1 MAKLK
6 FSLCPTISYDFLRFP
21 TISYDFLRFLEW
33 IDSAAAAALE
43 PSCHNGGIQFPTIFR
58 VAFTHHLLFNITNKK
73 QIIICF
79 EWLSPFTP
87 QKYQQNFVI
96 LIFFTNYFK
105 TLMMKQFSLPL
116 DVCQENGTV
125 YPNKCKNAC

>member
-1 MAKLK
+1 MSFK
-6 FSLCPTISYDFLRFP
+6 FWRNSNFLFALLFP

-105 TLMMKQFSLPL
+105 TLMIKQFSLPL